1 MPFPI
6 HPRLGQIYRQVRAS
20 TKLAQISDDPIA
32 LQTKIAL
39 DASTFALIKQA
50 GPWFAK
56 LMQNPVARGAAYGLG
71 AAIPAAAGG
80 AYLIHRGG
88 EQAKETSADLR
99 NKILQSALGAAG
111 IGAGLYGLHRLTGG
125 GPLFSINTGRGEG
138 EGEGKGE
145 GRGAEEP
152 KQAAARDVVDEL
164 PDDMYHKL
172 AAIMAIECAL
182 DDVQNAPA
190 ETQKLATEMRILNH
204 GYGVQLLYELCHP

>member
-6 HPRLGQIYRQVRAS
+6 HPRLGQIYRQVRTS
-20 TKLAQISDDPIA
+20 MKLAQVSDDPIA

-39 DASTFALIKQA
+39 DASTFELVKQA

-56 LMQNPVARGAAYGLG
+56 LMENPVARGAAYGLG

-125 GPLFSINTGRGEG
+125 GPLFSINTGAGE
-138 EGEGKGE
+138 
-145 GRGAEEP
+145 RAEEP
-152 KQAAARDVVDEL
+152 KQAAAQDSRSSSSSVDEL
-164 PDDMYHKL
+164 PDDAYHKL

-182 DDVQNAPA
+182 DSIPKDAPA
-190 ETQKLATEMRILNH
+190 ETQKLATEMRVLNH